1 MKKNIYKLLNDKG
14 VTAIIVALLMV
25 VFLGIAALAVDVGY
39 NKMVRNQL
47 QNAADAAALAAAGEL
62 GSLYTKMI
70 VSDQLGTLSANNQAL
85 VINSAR
91 VAALA
96 NQASREN
103 VTINDNDIIIGTWDT
118 TTTPA
123 SRCEVNN
130 FVAPN
135 AVRIT
140 VRRDESVAAGPITT
154 FFARIWG
161 TNTMNV
167 TAQAT
172 AALSGQCTGGK
183 SPFTISHSW
192 FEPNNCP
199 TDYLTWDGIGGGTAI
214 DSSGANVTFSNCI
227 AWRGNKQEVQ
237 PVMECI
243 AGTATEPCPDSH
255 VGGEIPYTNG
265 TVDNLFDKGTLGG
278 LLGLF
283 DLMKSDEDNNSLTP
297 PTWTTEVEISD
308 FTCGL
313 GSGNSAK
320 VWGYATIVISEL
332 MIPDPNHP
340 SKNTRAIKFTTD
352 CQVVQEGRG
361 GGCKGP
367 NIASIPSLVQ

>member
-1 MKKNIYKLLNDKG
+1 MNNNIPKLLNDRG
-14 VTAIIVALLMV
+14 VTAIVVALLLT

-39 NKMVRNQL
+39 GIMVKNEL
-47 QNAADAAALAAAGEL
+47 QNAADAAALAGARQLGKIYHDMSIAQINAQHTDYLSADKQTMVRNAAKSAASANKAAG
-62 GSLYTKMI
+62 
-70 VSDQLGTLSANNQAL
+70 VSVTLNDAD
-85 VINSAR
+85 I
-91 VAALA
+91 
-96 NQASREN
+96 
-103 VTINDNDIIIGTWDT
+103 TIGNWNT
-118 TTTPA
+118 TTKQIISPDVFPLA
-123 SRCEVNN
+123 IQVIARNN
-130 FVAPN
+130 N
-135 AVRIT
+135 I
-140 VRRDESVAAGPITT
+140 ST
-154 FFARIWG
+154 FFAQIFG
-161 TNTMNV
+161 KQTMGLQV
-167 TAQAT
+167 VAT
-172 AALSGQCTGGK
+172 AALSAQCTGGK

-332 MIPDPNHP
+332 MIPDPKHP